1 MRDAVALSDQSAE
14 QARLDEIVWLH
25 EAPLLARA
33 RRLCGN
39 NDDARDL
46 VQDTFERAFR
56 RIDNFSQGTHLRA
69 WLMTILTNLFVDRV
83 RHDKVLR
90 FVELMPANHPA
101 EPPPCPPELEVPRET
116 ILAAIARLDD
126 DLREVI
132 ELHELEGLS
141 YREIGSR
148 IDIPPGTV
156 GTRLVRAR
164 ARLRVLLEAAV
175 AEGPP

>member
-1 MRDAVALSDQSAE
+1 
-14 QARLDEIVWLH
+14 
-25 EAPLLARA
+25 
-33 RRLCGN
+33 
-39 NDDARDL
+39 
-46 VQDTFERAFR
+46 
-56 RIDNFSQGTHLRA
+56 
-69 WLMTILTNLFVDRV
+69 
-83 RHDKVLR
+83 
-90 FVELMPANHPA
+90 MPANHPV

-164 ARLRVLLEAAV
+164 ARLRALLEAAV
-175 AEGPP
+175 GEGQP